1 MVSRPLRS
9 PTLRE
14 LFNTSKHL
22 AHDLTAHLDQN
33 FVHSIHDVERGLR
46 TGGTKSPNRDVGD
59 VAAHNVISKALASYD
74 FADDLSEQLR
84 QALQSVRERAEAEI
98 SAESE

>member
-9 PTLRE
+9 QTLRK
-14 LFNTSKHL
+14 LFDASKHL

-33 FVHSIHDVERGLR
+33 FVHLIHDVERGLR

-74 FADDLSEQLR
+74 FAAELSEQLS
-84 QALQSVRERAEAEI
+84 QALQSIREKAEAEI
-98 SAESE
+98 AAESE